1 MDIAMPYRDGLDVL
15 RQLKSEFPKVPV
27 LMLSTYPDKQYAV
40 RSLKLGAAGY
50 LNKSADSQ
58 QMTSAIRKVAAGGLF
73 ITPTVAEHLASS
85 IGAGS
90 TKAVEAPL
98 HERLSHREYQVFR
111 LLATGRTVERD
122 RRAARPVEQHR
133 EHLPRARAGEDRR
146 AQRRGTGAVRGACG
160 RDAGLTSGACSAS
173 PTNQKRLPRWR
184 AFRSIPIVPII
195 ARSSPMSR
203 FDPYDA
209 DRPLMMK
216 CGCGRD
222 HTPPSTGR
230 SGCAQQR
237 VGRVVS
243 RATSSKRRW

>member
-1 MDIAMPYRDGLDVL
+1 MIRVLICDDHLIVRQGIKQILADAEDIDLAGEAEDGPQALQRVRLGGIDVVLMDIAMPYRDGLDVL

-90 TKAVEAPL
+90 TKAAEAPL

-111 LLATGRTVERD
+111 LLATGRTVSEI
-122 RRAARPVEQHR
+122 AEQ
-133 EHLPRARAGEDRR
+133 LVLSSNTVSTYRARVLEK
-146 AQRRGTGAVRGACG
+146 TGARNDVELALYAVRV
-160 RDAGLTSGACSAS
+160 DVM
-173 PTNQKRLPRWR
+173 P
-184 AFRSIPIVPII
+184 V
-195 ARSSPMSR
+195 
-203 FDPYDA
+203 
-209 DRPLMMK
+209 
-216 CGCGRD
+216 
-222 HTPPSTGR
+222 
-230 SGCAQQR
+230 
-237 VGRVVS
+237 
-243 RATSSKRRW
+243 

>member
-1 MDIAMPYRDGLDVL
+1 VIRVLICDDHLIVRQGIKQILADADDIVLAGEAEDGPQALQRVRLGGIDVVLMDIAMPYRDGLDVL

-85 IGAGS
+85 IGAGQ

-111 LLATGRTVERD
+111 LLATGRTVGEI
-122 RRAARPVEQHR
+122 AEQ
-133 EHLPRARAGEDRR
+133 LVLSSNTVSTYRARVLEK
-146 AQRRGTGAVRGACG
+146 TGARNDVELALYAVRV
-160 RDAGLTSGACSAS
+160 DVM
-173 PTNQKRLPRWR
+173 P
-184 AFRSIPIVPII
+184 V
-195 ARSSPMSR
+195 
-203 FDPYDA
+203 
-209 DRPLMMK
+209 
-216 CGCGRD
+216 
-222 HTPPSTGR
+222 
-230 SGCAQQR
+230 
-237 VGRVVS
+237 
-243 RATSSKRRW
+243 

>member
-1 MDIAMPYRDGLDVL
+1 MISVLICDDHLIVRQGIKQILADAEDIDLAGEAEDGPQALQRVRLGGIDVVLMDIAMPYRDGLDVL

-90 TKAVEAPL
+90 TKAAEAPL

-111 LLATGRTVERD
+111 LLATGRTVSEI
-122 RRAARPVEQHR
+122 AEQ
-133 EHLPRARAGEDRR
+133 LVLSSNTVSTYRARVLEK
-146 AQRRGTGAVRGACG
+146 TGARNDVELALYAVRV
-160 RDAGLTSGACSAS
+160 DVM
-173 PTNQKRLPRWR
+173 P
-184 AFRSIPIVPII
+184 V
-195 ARSSPMSR
+195 
-203 FDPYDA
+203 
-209 DRPLMMK
+209 
-216 CGCGRD
+216 
-222 HTPPSTGR
+222 
-230 SGCAQQR
+230 
-237 VGRVVS
+237 
-243 RATSSKRRW
+243 

>member
-1 MDIAMPYRDGLDVL
+1 MISVLICDDHLIVRQGIKQILADAEDINLAGEAEDGPQALQRVRLGGIDVVLMDIAMPYRDGLDVL

-90 TKAVEAPL
+90 TKAAEAPL

-111 LLATGRTVERD
+111 LLATGRTVSEI
-122 RRAARPVEQHR
+122 AEQ
-133 EHLPRARAGEDRR
+133 LVLSSNTVSTYRARVLEK
-146 AQRRGTGAVRGACG
+146 TGARNDVELALYAVRV
-160 RDAGLTSGACSAS
+160 DVM
-173 PTNQKRLPRWR
+173 P
-184 AFRSIPIVPII
+184 V
-195 ARSSPMSR
+195 
-203 FDPYDA
+203 
-209 DRPLMMK
+209 
-216 CGCGRD
+216 
-222 HTPPSTGR
+222 
-230 SGCAQQR
+230 
-237 VGRVVS
+237 
-243 RATSSKRRW
+243 

>member
-1 MDIAMPYRDGLDVL
+1 MISVLICDDHLIVRQGIKQILADAEDIVLAGEAEDGPQALQRVRLGGIDVVLMDIAMPYRDGLDVL

-111 LLATGRTVERD
+111 LLATGRTVSEI
-122 RRAARPVEQHR
+122 AEQ
-133 EHLPRARAGEDRR
+133 LVLSSNTVSTYRARVLEK
-146 AQRRGTGAVRGACG
+146 TGARNDVELALYAVRV
-160 RDAGLTSGACSAS
+160 DVM
-173 PTNQKRLPRWR
+173 P
-184 AFRSIPIVPII
+184 V
-195 ARSSPMSR
+195 
-203 FDPYDA
+203 
-209 DRPLMMK
+209 
-216 CGCGRD
+216 
-222 HTPPSTGR
+222 
-230 SGCAQQR
+230 
-237 VGRVVS
+237 
-243 RATSSKRRW
+243 